1 MRIFDMHI
9 HARNT
14 EPNPEYMLE
23 QMEKVGIY
31 GGCVFSSRP
40 LEFDP
45 VIGLS
50 FEDRINEVL
59 GWSKGYEDRIF
70 PILWIH
76 PYEENIIE
84 KLHIAVDKGICGFK
98 IICGNFYIYEEQCIK
113 VLTEIAKLDKPV
125 FFHSGILWD
134 GKVSSEYNRPL
145 NWEALL
151 PIKGLRF
158 SMGHC
163 SWPWIDECIAMYGKF
178 LNALLR
184 GDTAEMFFDLTP
196 GTPEIYR
203 EELLTKLYTI
213 GYDVANNVMFG
224 TDSQANIYN
233 SEWPTKWLGIDGRI
247 MDKLGVSVENR
258 QKMYHDNLLRFLG
271 KTEVNIE
278 HVSPDIDDSHA
289 SSPEN
294 PEVKVIIEKWYNAL
308 GFPEEFDSA
317 FKEAL
322 LEVKISDAV
331 SVDTYVPSESDG
343 RRNLLSYLFMCEKL
357 EEEYKE
363 KGIPKEILI
372 ETLQSIVEWTE
383 IGWNRLKNELYIE
396 QYSWIKRHLN
406 MKLFR
411 LGRLNF
417 CMGEAKCDVPEM
429 GISKGDNVVE
439 VHIPT
444 YGSFAKSECEKS
456 INMAREFFAK
466 YFPEYDYKYFTC
478 NSWLL
483 DDTLKEILK
492 PTSNILGFQS
502 LFTPVKADESDAILR
517 YVFEWNMTR
526 RKLAKATASSS
537 LAEKVKERMLSGGK
551 FYDVLGV
558 FEK

>member
-14 EPNPEYMLE
+14 EPNPAYMLK

-59 GWSKGYEDRIF
+59 GWAKGYEDRIF

-125 FFHSGILWD
+125 FFHTGILWD

-163 SWPWIDECIAMYGKF
+163 SWPWVDECIAMYGKF
-178 LNALLR
+178 LNALLK

-224 TDSQANIYN
+224 TDSQAHIYN
-233 SEWPTKWLGIDGRI
+233 SEWPEKWLGIDSRI

-271 KTEVNIE
+271 KTKVNIE

-289 SSPEN
+289 LSPEN
-294 PEVKVIIEKWYNAL
+294 PEVKVIIEKWYNTL
-308 GFPEEFDSA
+308 NFPEEFDKE
-317 FKEAL
+317 FKAAL
-322 LEVKISDAV
+322 SEVKISDAICIENYN
-331 SVDTYVPSESDG
+331 TGEKDG
-343 RRNLLSYLFMCEKL
+343 KRNLLSFLFMCESLKKR
-357 EEEYKE
+357 YDK
-363 KGIPKEILI
+363 KGIPSEIFMD
-372 ETLQSIVEWTE
+372 TVGNIVEWTE
-383 IGWNRLKNELYIE
+383 TYSKLKNELYLGE
-396 QYSWIKRHLN
+396 CEWLKRHFS
-406 MKLFR
+406 MKLFK
-411 LGRLNF
+411 LGRLHF
-417 CMGEAKCDVPEM
+417 CMGDAERDIPQM
-429 GISKGDNVVE
+429 GVSKGDSVIE

-444 YGSFAKSECEKS
+444 EGSFTKAECEKS
-456 INMAREFFAK
+456 INMAKEFFAK
-466 YFPEYDYKYFTC
+466 YFPEYEYKCFTC
-478 NSWLL
+478 HSWLL
-483 DDTLKEILK
+483 DPTLKEFLSED
-492 PTSNILGFQS
+492 SNIIDFQNRFVAIES
-502 LFTPVKADESDAILR
+502 EESDAVLK
-517 YVFEWNMTR
+517 YVFDWSMTR
-526 RKLAKATASSS
+526 RNLPKAPAVTS
-537 LAEKVKERMLSGGK
+537 LAEKVKEHALSGGK
-551 FYDVLGV
+551 FYEVLGA
-558 FEK
+558 FGK

>member
-1 MRIFDMHI
+1 MEIFDMHI

-14 EPNPEYMLE
+14 KPDPEYILS

-31 GGCVFSSRP
+31 GGCIFSSRP

-45 VIGLS
+45 AIGLS
-50 FEDRINEVL
+50 FEDRVNEVL
-59 GWSKGYEDRIF
+59 GWVKGYEDRIF

-76 PYEENIIE
+76 PYEEDIIE
-84 KLHIAVDKGICGFK
+84 KVHIAVDRGICGFK
-98 IICGNFYIYEEQCIK
+98 IICGDFYIYEEQCIK
-113 VLTEIAKLDKPV
+113 VLTEIAKLNKPV

-184 GDTAEMFFDLTP
+184 GDAAEMFFDLTP

-213 GYDVANNVMFG
+213 GYDVGNNVMFG
-224 TDSQANIYN
+224 TDSQAHIYN
-233 SEWPTKWLGIDGRI
+233 SEWPTKWLEIDGRI

-271 KTEVNIE
+271 KTDVNIQ
-278 HVSPDIDDSHA
+278 HISPEIDDSHA
-289 SSPEN
+289 WSPVN
-294 PEVKVIIEKWYNAL
+294 PKVAEIIEKWYNKL
-308 GFPEEFDSA
+308 NFPKEFDNE
-317 FKEAL
+317 FKRAL
-322 LEVKISDAV
+322 SETKISDAV
-331 SVDTYVPSESDG
+331 SIENYDTSETDG
-343 RRNLLSYLFMCEKL
+343 KRNLLSFLFMCENL
-357 EEEYKE
+357 QARYEE
-363 KGIPKEILI
+363 KGIPSEIFFDTV
-372 ETLQSIVEWTE
+372 ENIVEWTE
-383 IGWNRLKNELYIE
+383 TWSKVKNELYLGE
-396 QYSWIKRHLN
+396 CEWLKHHFS
-406 MKLFR
+406 MKLFK
-411 LGRLNF
+411 LGRLHF
-417 CMGEAKCDVPEM
+417 YMTESKCDVPQM

-439 VHIPT
+439 VHIPSA
-444 YGSFAKSECEKS
+444 GSFTKSECEKS
-456 INMAREFFAK
+456 INMARDFFAK

-478 NSWLL
+478 HSWLL
-483 DDTLKEILK
+483 DDTLKGILK
-492 PTSNILGFQS
+492 PTSNILDFQS
-502 LFTPVKADESDAILR
+502 LFTPVNADESDAILR

>member
-1 MRIFDMHI
+1 MKIFDAHI
-9 HARNT
+9 HARSKK
-14 EPNPEYMLE
+14 PDPQYMLS
-23 QMEKVGIY
+23 QMEKAGVY
-31 GGCVFSSRP
+31 GGCVFSTRP

-50 FEDRINEVL
+50 FEERVSEVL
-59 GWSKGYEDRIF
+59 AWSKGYEDRIF

-84 KLHIAVDKGICGFK
+84 KLHIAVEKGICGFK
-98 IICGNFYIYEEQCIK
+98 IICGDFYIYEEQCIK
-113 VLTEIAKLDKPV
+113 VLTEIARLDKPV

-178 LNALLR
+178 LNALLK
-184 GDTAEMFFDLTP
+184 GDAAEMFFDLTP

-213 GYDVANNVMFG
+213 GYDVGDNVMFG
-224 TDSQANIYN
+224 TDAHAHEYN
-233 SEWPTKWLGIDGRI
+233 TTWSTKWLGIDGRI
-247 MDKLGVSVENR
+247 MDKLGVSIENR
-258 QKMYHDNLLRFLG
+258 EKMYYKNLLRFLG

-278 HVSPDIDDSHA
+278 HISPEVDDSHTWT
-289 SSPEN
+289 PVN
-294 PEVKVIIEKWYNAL
+294 PKVTEIIEKWYNTL
-308 GFPEEFDSA
+308 GFSKKFDNE

-322 LEVKISDAV
+322 SAVKISDAI
-331 SVDTYVPSESDG
+331 TIEHYNTSEKDG
-343 RRNLLSYLFMCEKL
+343 KRNLLSFLFMCEALKKK
-357 EEEYKE
+357 YDE
-363 KGIPKEILI
+363 KGIPAEIFMD
-372 ETLQSIVEWTE
+372 TVDNIVEWTE
-383 IGWNRLKNELYIE
+383 TWSDVKKELYLGE
-396 QYSWIKRHLN
+396 CAWLKRHFS
-406 MKLFR
+406 MKLFK
-411 LGRLNF
+411 LGRLHYY
-417 CMGEAKCDVPEM
+417 MAEAECDVPEM
-429 GISKGDNVVE
+429 GIHKGDNVIE

-444 YGSFAKSECEKS
+444 DGSFEKEECEKS

-466 YFPEYDYKYFTC
+466 YFPEYEYKYFTC
-478 NSWLL
+478 HSWLL

-492 PTSNILGFQS
+492 PTSNILAFQS
-502 LFTPVKADESDAILR
+502 RFIPVRADESDAILG
-517 YVFEWNMTR
+517 YVFGWDMTR
-526 RKLAKATASSS
+526 RKLVKAIASSS
-537 LAEKVKERMLSGGK
+537 LAEKVKERILAGGK
-551 FYDVLGV
+551 FYEVLGV